1 MAFADLTAQGYG
13 APGSKRA
20 TSAASGPAP
29 RFSTRA
35 KLKPRTV
42 FFLEHFLFRIT
53 RYALLD
59 PTTDLDKNNLQEWPR

>member
-13 APGSKRA
+13 APGNRRA
-20 TSAASGPAP
+20 TSAASGPGP
-29 RFSTRA
+29 RFLTRA

-42 FFLEHFLFRIT
+42 FFLELFLFRST

-59 PTTDLDKNNLQEWPR
+59 PTTDLEKHNLLRIA